1 MRGSLKRDRVAV
13 CVSRLSA
20 VLVACA
26 ATLGLAFAQEVK
38 IRPHADVPAAEE
50 STPAGAPARTSS
62 PRGLLELFGVADWLD
77 RAADGADFP
86 PEGDELLWRSLYA
99 VRRLPLVEIDRCQR
113 QEPLHD
119 LRAAPA
125 KFRGEIIALTGTLSG
140 LTHCDPSVKA
150 RDDFNLAGYDRCEI
164 EVGPERQRAIVY
176 ALRLPKKWQAESP
189 LSQRVGVKGMFVR
202 LASEEDHS
210 APILVARR
218 MAWYPQTP
226 LGDLGMDVGLFDDV
240 STSHG
245 LSASD
250 RECFYQLLAAAGR
263 AGTRQLL
270 RAVPKDGR
278 DAKVTPL
285 FNEPRKQQGRLVEL
299 TGTARRAVLVR
310 VEDRDIIERL
320 GIDHYY
326 ELQVFTSDS
335 QDNPL
340 TFCVRE
346 LPRGFPDGDRIIET
360 VRIAGFFF
368 KKWGFR
374 SSEEAEPQA
383 QAKPGAIRRQLAPLL
398 VGREPV
404 WVRPVPAD
412 QRFANGVALV
422 LFVVLTA
429 VLWLVVAILSRG
441 DAKFHR
447 QVSHRLSPPPTEHLA
462 AALFMPE
469 GNSAEDDDPPKSAT
483 PDETG
488 MESLPAATDESGTS
502 SEAAALFDVAVREI
516 SKEPFA
522 EQYRARQESRGF
534 SGVELL
540 VLVGA
545 VVASRLLVWCLRQ
558 AGL

>member
-13 CVSRLSA
+13 FAGRLPA
-20 VLVACA
+20 LLVACA
-26 ATLGLAFAQEVK
+26 ALLGTAFGQEVK
-38 IRPHADVPAAEE
+38 IRPHGDVPVADEP
-50 STPAGAPARTSS
+50 TPANEPAQTSS
-62 PRGLLELFGVADWLD
+62 PRSLLELFGVADWLD

-86 PEGDELLWRSLYA
+86 PEGDDLLWRSLYA
-99 VRRLPLVEIDRCQR
+99 VRRLPLAEIDRCQR
-113 QEPLHD
+113 QESLQD
-119 LRAAPA
+119 LRAAPG
-125 KFRGEIIALTGTLSG
+125 KFRGEIVALTGTLSG

-202 LASEEDHS
+202 LAGEEDRS

-218 MAWYPQTP
+218 VAWYPQTP
-226 LGDLGMDVGLFDDV
+226 LGDLDMDVGLFDDV

-278 DAKVTPL
+278 DAEVTPL
-285 FNEPRKQQGRLVEL
+285 FNQPQKQQGRLVEL

-383 QAKPGAIRRQLAPLL
+383 PAKPAAIRRQLAPLL

-429 VLWLVVAILSRG
+429 VLWLVVTVLSRS

-447 QVSHRLSPPPTEHLA
+447 QVSRRIASPPTEHLA

-469 GNSAEDDDPPKSAT
+469 GNDPPKSVT
-483 PDETG
+483 PDEAG
-488 MESLPAATDESGTS
+488 MESLPAATDESETS
-502 SEAAALFDVAVREI
+502 SEAAALFAVAVREI